1 MINAKIREFE
11 NDIINYVNL
20 CEDVPIEAKY
30 LVFKDIL
37 QQIKEEANRQVTV
50 EREQMKLAKERESE
64 DDIRLILIRP
74 RQTERAVMWL
84 HMMPF
89 MTF

>member
-20 CEDVPIEAKY
+20 CGDVSIEAKY

-37 QQIKEEANRQVTV
+37 YQIKEEANRHVTV

-64 DDIRLILIRP
+64 DH
-74 RQTERAVMWL
+74 E
-84 HMMPF
+84 
-89 MTF
+89 

>member
-20 CEDVPIEAKY
+20 CGDVPIEAKY

-50 EREQMKLAKERESE
+50 EREQMKLDSERESE
-64 DDIRLILIRP
+64 DHE
-74 RQTERAVMWL
+74 QSA
-84 HMMPF
+84 
-89 MTF
+89 

>member
-1 MINAKIREFE
+1 MINVKIREFE

-20 CEDVPIEAKY
+20 CGDVPIEAKY

-50 EREQMKLAKERESE
+50 EREQMNLAKERESE
-64 DDIRLILIRP
+64 DH
-74 RQTERAVMWL
+74 E
-84 HMMPF
+84 
-89 MTF
+89 

>member
-11 NDIINYVNL
+11 NDIINYANL

-37 QQIKEEANRQVTV
+37 NQIKEEANRHVAA
-50 EREQMKLAKERESE
+50 EREQMKLVKERESE
-64 DDIRLILIRP
+64 NHE
-74 RQTERAVMWL
+74 QSA
-84 HMMPF
+84 
-89 MTF
+89 

>member
-30 LVFKDIL
+30 LVFKDIP

-50 EREQMKLAKERESE
+50 EREQMKLDSERESE
-64 DDIRLILIRP
+64 DH
-74 RQTERAVMWL
+74 E
-84 HMMPF
+84 
-89 MTF
+89 

>member
-37 QQIKEEANRQVTV
+37 RQIKEEANRQVTV
-50 EREQMKLAKERESE
+50 EREQMKLAKDHE
-64 DDIRLILIRP
+64 
-74 RQTERAVMWL
+74 
-84 HMMPF
+84 
-89 MTF
+89 

>member
-37 QQIKEEANRQVTV
+37 NQIKKEANRHVAA
-50 EREQMKLAKERESE
+50 EQDQMRIEKERESE
-64 DDIRLILIRP
+64 
-74 RQTERAVMWL
+74 E
-84 HMMPF
+84 HE
-89 MTF
+89 

>member
-11 NDIINYVNL
+11 NDIINYANL
-20 CEDVPIEAKY
+20 YEDVPIEAKY

-37 QQIKEEANRQVTV
+37 QQIKEEANRHVIA

-64 DDIRLILIRP
+64 DHE
-74 RQTERAVMWL
+74 QSA
-84 HMMPF
+84 
-89 MTF
+89 

>member
-11 NDIINYVNL
+11 NDIINYANL

-37 QQIKEEANRQVTV
+37 QQLKEEANRHVIA

-64 DDIRLILIRP
+64 DHE
-74 RQTERAVMWL
+74 QSA
-84 HMMPF
+84 
-89 MTF
+89 

>member
-11 NDIINYVNL
+11 NEIINYANL

-37 QQIKEEANRQVTV
+37 QQIKEEANRHVIA

-64 DDIRLILIRP
+64 DHE
-74 RQTERAVMWL
+74 QSA
-84 HMMPF
+84 
-89 MTF
+89 

>member
-20 CEDVPIEAKY
+20 CGDVPIEAKY

-37 QQIKEEANRQVTV
+37 NQIKEEANRQVTV

-64 DDIRLILIRP
+64 
-74 RQTERAVMWL
+74 E
-84 HMMPF
+84 HE
-89 MTF
+89 

>member
-1 MINAKIREFE
+1 MINVKICEFE

-64 DDIRLILIRP
+64 
-74 RQTERAVMWL
+74 E
-84 HMMPF
+84 HE
-89 MTF
+89 

>member
-11 NDIINYVNL
+11 NDIINYANL

-37 QQIKEEANRQVTV
+37 QQIKEEANRHVIA
-50 EREQMKLAKERESE
+50 EREQIKLAKERESE
-64 DDIRLILIRP
+64 DHE
-74 RQTERAVMWL
+74 QSA
-84 HMMPF
+84 
-89 MTF
+89 

>member
-20 CEDVPIEAKY
+20 CEYVPIEAKY

-64 DDIRLILIRP
+64 DH
-74 RQTERAVMWL
+74 E
-84 HMMPF
+84 
-89 MTF
+89 

>member
-1 MINAKIREFE
+1 MINVKIRELE

-50 EREQMKLAKERESE
+50 EREQMKLAKEKESE
-64 DDIRLILIRP
+64 
-74 RQTERAVMWL
+74 E
-84 HMMPF
+84 HE
-89 MTF
+89 

>member
-20 CEDVPIEAKY
+20 CGDVPIEAKY

-37 QQIKEEANRQVTV
+37 NQIKEEANRHVAAEQ
-50 EREQMKLAKERESE
+50 EQMKLDSEKESE
-64 DDIRLILIRP
+64 
-74 RQTERAVMWL
+74 E
-84 HMMPF
+84 HE
-89 MTF
+89 

>member
-20 CEDVPIEAKY
+20 CEDVLIEAKY

-50 EREQMKLAKERESE
+50 EREQMKLDSERESE
-64 DDIRLILIRP
+64 DH
-74 RQTERAVMWL
+74 E
-84 HMMPF
+84 
-89 MTF
+89 

>member
-1 MINAKIREFE
+1 MINVKICEFE

-37 QQIKEEANRQVTV
+37 QQIKEEANRQFTV
-50 EREQMKLAKERESE
+50 EREQMKLAKEKESE
-64 DDIRLILIRP
+64 
-74 RQTERAVMWL
+74 E
-84 HMMPF
+84 HE
-89 MTF
+89 

>member
-11 NDIINYVNL
+11 NDIINYVKL
-20 CEDVPIEAKY
+20 CGDVPIEAKY

-64 DDIRLILIRP
+64 DH
-74 RQTERAVMWL
+74 E
-84 HMMPF
+84 
-89 MTF
+89 

>member
-20 CEDVPIEAKY
+20 CGDVPIEAKY
-30 LVFKDIL
+30 LVFQDIL
-37 QQIKEEANRQVTV
+37 SQIKEEANRHVTV

-64 DDIRLILIRP
+64 DH
-74 RQTERAVMWL
+74 E
-84 HMMPF
+84 
-89 MTF
+89 

>member
-37 QQIKEEANRQVTV
+37 QQIKEDANRQVTV
-50 EREQMKLAKERESE
+50 EREQMKLDSERESE
-64 DDIRLILIRP
+64 DH
-74 RQTERAVMWL
+74 E
-84 HMMPF
+84 
-89 MTF
+89 

>member
-20 CEDVPIEAKY
+20 CEEFQSKLRY

-64 DDIRLILIRP
+64 DH
-74 RQTERAVMWL
+74 E
-84 HMMPF
+84 
-89 MTF
+89 

>member
-20 CEDVPIEAKY
+20 CGDVPIEAKY

-50 EREQMKLAKERESE
+50 EREQMKLDSEKESKEHE
-64 DDIRLILIRP
+64 
-74 RQTERAVMWL
+74 
-84 HMMPF
+84 
-89 MTF
+89 

>member
-1 MINAKIREFE
+1 MINVKICEFE

-50 EREQMKLAKERESE
+50 DREQMKLAKEKESE
-64 DDIRLILIRP
+64 
-74 RQTERAVMWL
+74 E
-84 HMMPF
+84 HE
-89 MTF
+89 

>member
-20 CEDVPIEAKY
+20 CGDVPIEAKY

-37 QQIKEEANRQVTV
+37 QQIKEEANRQVTA
-50 EREQMKLAKERESE
+50 EQEQMKLDSEKESE
-64 DDIRLILIRP
+64 
-74 RQTERAVMWL
+74 E
-84 HMMPF
+84 HE
-89 MTF
+89 

>member
-20 CEDVPIEAKY
+20 CGDVPIEDKY

-50 EREQMKLAKERESE
+50 EREQMKLARERESE
-64 DDIRLILIRP
+64 D
-74 RQTERAVMWL
+74 QE
-84 HMMPF
+84 
-89 MTF
+89 

>member
-11 NDIINYVNL
+11 NDIINYANL

-37 QQIKEEANRQVTV
+37 QQIKEEANRHVIA
-50 EREQMKLAKERESE
+50 ELEQMKLAKEKES
-64 DDIRLILIRP
+64 DDH
-74 RQTERAVMWL
+74 E
-84 HMMPF
+84 
-89 MTF
+89 